1 MSYEYFYD
9 GASSSLDPNYGEFI
23 GYRGQFK
30 DLGMTTDP
38 RTANIIQDVLMKLNT
53 GIKVMEI
60 EGVSPE
66 IFDSIPTQH
75 LEEVRR
81 LSELSGAETT
91 LHGPLIEASGFTRE
105 GWSETNRESAER
117 QMNQVVER
125 AHDLSPKGNIPVTF
139 HSTAMLP
146 EALET
151 VKQKVEGE
159 YKEVPKGMLIVEP
172 RTGDI
177 KQLKEVEKFF
187 PEEGKQLGEE
197 RKFDPERELE
207 KRNRDIWTETL
218 GSLNFSALRGEQELE
233 SFKEPEIFK
242 SYAEFKENPESIDK
256 FPEQEKEILQR
267 GFRNLEHGSVFL
279 KDAYRQ
285 MRELYNMVYK
295 DASDDDR
302 KKLNSY
308 AKEIAPL
315 VQTGIERDPEKL
327 QHFSE
332 VIQKGLNVLGSLKT
346 PRIYKPLNEF
356 VIEKSSETFANAAF
370 RGYEKFK
377 DSAPII
383 SIENPPAGAGLSR
396 AEDIKRLVEESRKNF
411 VKRAKEEGISESEA
425 KKAAEKLIG
434 ATWDVGHINM
444 LRKQGYTKEDIIKQ
458 TEKIAPFVK
467 HVHLSDNFGME
478 HTELPMGMGNV
489 PIKEIMEKLGKEGFK
504 GKKIIEAAQ
513 WWQHFKTPPLVPTL
527 EAFGSPLYAMKAAP
541 YWNQISATYG
551 SYFSGYGPIMPEQH
565 FSMYGA
571 GFSGMPVELG
581 GQMPGK
587 QSRFA
592 GTPTE

>member
-9 GASSSLDPNYGEFI
+9 GASSSLEPEYGEFI
-23 GYRGQFK
+23 GYRGNFAN
-30 DLGMTTDP
+30 LGLTTDP
-38 RTANIIQDVLMKLNT
+38 RTANKIQDVLMRLNT
-53 GIKVMEI
+53 GIKVIEI
-60 EGVSPE
+60 EGISPE
-66 IFDSIPTQH
+66 IFDAIPKQH
-75 LEEVRR
+75 LEEVKR
-81 LSELSGAETT
+81 LSKLTGAETS

-105 GWSETNRESAER
+105 GWSEINRESAER
-117 QMNQVVER
+117 QMEQVVER
-125 AHDLSPKGNIPVTF
+125 AHELDPKGNIPITF

-146 EALET
+146 EALEK

-177 KQLKEVEKFF
+177 KQLREVEKFF
-187 PEEGKQLGEE
+187 PEEGKKPGEE
-197 RKFDPERELE
+197 KKFDPEKELD
-207 KRNRDIWTETL
+207 KRNKDIWTETL
-218 GSLNFSALRGEQELE
+218 GSLNFSALRGEQEIDM
-233 SFKEPEIFK
+233 FKDPGVFK
-242 SYAEFKENPESIDK
+242 SYAEFKADPESINR
-256 FPEQEKEILQR
+256 FPEEEKEKLEW

-295 DASDDDR
+295 NASVEDR
-302 KKLNSY
+302 RKLDGY
-308 AKEIAPL
+308 AREITPFVKEG
-315 VQTGIERDPEKL
+315 VEREPEKL
-327 QHFSE
+327 QEFSKI
-332 VIQKGLNVLGSLKT
+332 IQKGLNVLGSLGT
-346 PRIYKPLNEF
+346 PKIYKPLNEF

-370 RGYEKFK
+370 KGYEKFK

-383 SIENPPAGAGLSR
+383 SIENPPAGAGLSK
-396 AEDIKRLVEESRKNF
+396 AEDIKKLIEESRHKF
-411 VKRAKEEGISESEA
+411 VERAKEEGISESKA
-425 KKAAEKLIG
+425 KEAAEKLIG

-444 LRKQGYTKEDIIKQ
+444 LRKHGYEKEDIIKQ

-541 YWNQISATYG
+541 YWNQIRSTYG
-551 SYFSGYGPIMPEQH
+551 NYFSGYGPIFPEQH